1 MKVFIKNF
9 FSKCDQ
15 LCRKLWIWSH
25 LLKKSWMEKFFFF
38 CSVEQISGKEI
49 HKIVP
54 YLVAAFSVFSHWGWN
69 LVFKEPQVYL
79 KTFFRKMKKILAEMR
94 LLLSNLAVKKN
105 INSNRKFCRQ
115 SVSKHFVLSWCFSKV
130 SLQHKW
136 NDMRLLLINMV
147 YRSCL
152 TSCQTTWDLES

>member
-1 MKVFIKNF
+1 MWPTVQEAVDLVTFTEEILNG
-9 FSKCDQ
+9 
-15 LCRKLWIWSH
+15 
-25 LLKKSWMEKFFFF
+25 EVYFF
-38 CSVEQISGKEI
+38 CSVEQISGKES
-49 HKIVP
+49 HKIMP
-54 YLVAAFSVFSHWGWN
+54 YLVAAFSIFSHWGWN

-79 KTFFRKMKKILAEMR
+79 RTFFRKIKKILSEMR

-105 INSNRKFCRQ
+105 INTNRKFCRQ

-130 SLQHKW
+130 SFQHKW
-136 NDMRLLLINMV
+136 NDVRLLLINMV

>member
-15 LCRKLWIWSH
+15 LCRNLWIWSH

-38 CSVEQISGKEI
+38 CSVEQISGKES

-79 KTFFRKMKKILAEMR
+79 RTFFRKMKKILAEMR

>member
-1 MKVFIKNF
+1 MWPTVQESVYLVTFTEEILNG
-9 FSKCDQ
+9 
-15 LCRKLWIWSH
+15 
-25 LLKKSWMEKFFFF
+25 EVFFFF
-38 CSVEQISGKEI
+38 CSVEQISGKES

-79 KTFFRKMKKILAEMR
+79 RTFFRKMKKILAEMR

>member
-1 MKVFIKNF
+1 MWPTVQEAVDLVTFTEEILNG
-9 FSKCDQ
+9 
-15 LCRKLWIWSH
+15 
-25 LLKKSWMEKFFFF
+25 EVYFF
-38 CSVEQISGKEI
+38 CSVEQISGKES
-49 HKIVP
+49 HKIMP
-54 YLVAAFSVFSHWGWN
+54 YLVAAFSIFSHWGWN

-79 KTFFRKMKKILAEMR
+79 RTFFRKIKKILSEMR

-105 INSNRKFCRQ
+105 INTNRKFCRQ

-136 NDMRLLLINMV
+136 NDVRLLLINMV

>member
-15 LCRKLWIWSH
+15 LCRNLWIWSH
-25 LLKKSWMEKFFFF
+25 LLNKSWMENFFFF
-38 CSVEQISGKEI
+38 CSVEQISGKES

-79 KTFFRKMKKILAEMR
+79 RTFFRKMKKILAEMR